1 MYKIIS
7 DTGCDWTL
15 EYAAKNDVELVSLYV
30 TFEDNISLREG
41 REISVDDFYKKMI
54 EENLF
59 PKTSTPSVSDYFAA
73 IESAV
78 KDNREVIVLTI
89 SSSLSASFQSANLA
103 KEMIMEEY
111 PDAKVSVI
119 DTKQDAT
126 SQSLMVYEAVRMRN
140 SGIDFETSIN
150 VLLEMAD
157 NAGIIFTM
165 NSLEYLYK
173 GGRIGKL
180 ASVIGGKLNLN
191 TLIIF
196 KNGKIKMGGLCR
208 TRSKAK
214 DKILQG
220 IEKLFDSKKINTTD
234 FIFNVESGYN
244 FDERDE
250 FRELVKNRF
259 SLTCQEDKDS
269 DFSPIVGAVTACH
282 TGPYTL
288 GFGYVPRF
296 EACLAALS
304 KAA

>member
-7 DTGCDWTL
+7 DTGCDWSL
-15 EYAAKNDVELVSLYV
+15 DYAKKNDVDLVSLYI
-30 TFEDNISLREG
+30 TFEDGISLREG
-41 REISVDDFYKKMI
+41 REISREDFYRKMI
-54 EENLF
+54 DENLF
-59 PKTSTPSVSDYFAA
+59 PKTSTPSVSDYFEA
-73 IESAV
+73 IEAAV
-78 KDNREVIVLTI
+78 KDNKEVIILTI

-103 KEMIMEEY
+103 RDMIMEEY
-111 PDAKVSVI
+111 PQAKISVI
-119 DTKQDAT
+119 DSKQDAT

-140 SGIDFETSIN
+140 KKIDFETSVN

-165 NSLEYLYK
+165 NSLEYLYR

-196 KNGKIKMGGLCR
+196 KNGKIKIGGICR
-208 TRSKAK
+208 TRGKAK
-214 DKILQG
+214 DKVLAG
-220 IEKLFDSKKINTTD
+220 IEKLFDSKKINTAD

-244 FDERDE
+244 FDERDK
-250 FRELVKNRF
+250 FRDIIKERF
-259 SLTCQEDKDS
+259 SLTCQEDKDPE
-269 DFSPIVGAVTACH
+269 FLPIIGAVTACH